1 MMGLKPNRIFLSTL
15 TFIAFAFFLSINSA
29 QAQEPTNQELLDRI
43 ETLEQ
48 ELKYFRESLA
58 TNTARTEQAE
68 ERAEAAET
76 KAEAAARTAENAVNT
91 ASAVAPLPDTKW
103 HLAGYA
109 DAGAMFRT
117 NGGDDTFAFGHFN
130 PVFLFQYKDIVMFEG
145 ELEFEID
152 EDGKTEV
159 ALEYATLNFLVHD
172 NVSIIVGKFL
182 SPIGQ
187 FQERLHPTWINKI
200 GYAPAGFGHDGAQ
213 PGGDVGIMVRG
224 GVSVGKRSMFSYS
237 LMVGNGPRMGHE
249 GGLELEGFGRDD
261 NQNKAFGGRIGIL
274 PVPYFEIGGSY
285 MKAAVNGLEGTGE
298 LMPTTGNV
306 KIWGAD
312 AAYTRG
318 PWDFRFEYLKTVRDA
333 LNSAEEE
340 GGEVEALDQLVLKAW
355 YVQLAYRLS
364 EITSSPFLRR
374 LEPVVRYG
382 KFNISGSHHL
392 EEENAQTRLNIGLNY
407 WIAPSLVTRIG
418 YEQRKFLVEGI
429 KEKLIL
435 LQAAYGF

>member
-1 MMGLKPNRIFLSTL
+1 MQGFKKLFTVLSIS
-15 TFIAFAFFLSINSA
+15 TFIALSVLILGPPLA
-29 QAQEPTNQELLDRI
+29 AQEPTNQELLERI
-43 ETLEQ
+43 EALEE
-48 ELKYFRESLA
+48 ELQYFRDILEANTEKA
-58 TNTARTEQAE
+58 TEARERAVAAEAKAE
-68 ERAEAAET
+68 EAT
-76 KAEAAARTAENAVNT
+76 RTAESAAASRT
-91 ASAVAPLPDTKW
+91 ARPLSDTKW

-130 PVFLFQYKDIVMFEG
+130 PVFHFQYKDIVMFEG

-172 NVSIIVGKFL
+172 NVSIVVGKFL

-213 PGGDVGIMVRG
+213 PSSELGVQVRG
-224 GVSVGKRSMFSYS
+224 GISIGKRSMVNYAV
-237 LMVGNGPRMGHE
+237 MVGNGPRMGHE

-261 NQNKAFGGRIGIL
+261 NQNKAFGGRIGFL

-285 MKAAVNGLEGTGE
+285 MKAAVNGLEGTGA
-298 LMPTTGNV
+298 LMPTTGKV

-318 PWDFRFEYLKTVRDA
+318 PWDFRFEYLNTVRGA

-340 GGEVEALDQLVLKAW
+340 GGEVEALDRLVLKAW

-382 KFNISGSHHL
+382 KFNISGNHHL

-407 WIAPSLVTRIG
+407 WIAPSLVARIG

>member
-1 MMGLKPNRIFLSTL
+1 MQGFKKLFTVLSIS
-15 TFIAFAFFLSINSA
+15 TFIALPVLILAPPLA
-29 QAQEPTNQELLDRI
+29 AQEPTNQELLERI
-43 ETLEQ
+43 EALEE
-48 ELKYFRESLA
+48 ELQYFRDILEANTEKA
-58 TNTARTEQAE
+58 TEAGERAAAAEAKAE
-68 ERAEAAET
+68 EAT
-76 KAEAAARTAENAVNT
+76 RTAESAAASRT
-91 ASAVAPLPDTKW
+91 AKLLSDTKW

-117 NGGDDTFAFGHFN
+117 KGGDDTFAFGHFN
-130 PVFLFQYKDIVMFEG
+130 PVFHFQYKDIVMFEG

-261 NQNKAFGGRIGIL
+261 NQNKAFGGRIGFL

-285 MKAAVNGLEGTGE
+285 MKAAVNGLEGTGA

-318 PWDFRFEYLKTVRDA
+318 PWDFRFEYLNTVRDA

-340 GGEVEALDQLVLKAW
+340 GGEVEALDRLVLKAW

-374 LEPVVRYG
+374 LEPVIRYG

-407 WIAPSLVTRIG
+407 WVAPSLVARIG

>member
-1 MMGLKPNRIFLSTL
+1 MMGAKPNRIFLSIF
-15 TFIAFAFFLSINSA
+15 TFIALAVFLNINSV
-29 QAQEPTNQELLDRI
+29 QAQEPTNEELLERI
-43 ETLEQ
+43 ETLEK
-48 ELKYFRESLA
+48 ELQFFRNILEANTEKA
-58 TNTARTEQAE
+58 TQAE
-68 ERAEAAET
+68 KRAIAAEA
-76 KAEAAARTAENAVNT
+76 KAEEATRTAE
-91 ASAVAPLPDTKW
+91 SATYSRKAKPHPDIQW

-109 DAGAMFRT
+109 DAGAMFQT
-117 NGGDDTFAFGHFN
+117 GGGDDTFAFGHFN
-130 PVFLFQYKDIVMFEG
+130 PMFHFQYKDIVLFEG
-145 ELEFEID
+145 ELEFEIN
-152 EDGKTEV
+152 EDGETEV
-159 ALEYATLNFLVHD
+159 ELEYAQLDFLVHD
-172 NVSIIVGKFL
+172 NVTIVIGKFL

-200 GYAPAGFGHDGAQ
+200 GYAPVGFGHDGAQ
-213 PGGDVGIMVRG
+213 PSSEVGVQVRG
-224 GVSVGKRSMFSYS
+224 GISIGKRSMVNYAI
-237 LMVGNGPRMGHE
+237 MVGNGPRMGHE

-285 MKAAVNGLEGTGE
+285 LTATVSGLEGTGD
-298 LMPTTGNV
+298 LIPTTGNV

-340 GGEVEALDQLVLKAW
+340 GGEVEALDQMVLKAW

-364 EITSSPFLRR
+364 EITSSPFLQR
-374 LEPVVRYG
+374 LEPVIRYG
-382 KFNISGSHHL
+382 KFRISGNHHL

-407 WIAPSLVTRIG
+407 WIAPSLVARIG
-418 YEQRKFLVEGI
+418 FEQRKFLVEGN

-435 LQAAYGF
+435 MQAAFGF